1 MPADFPLPDRLKP
14 SLGRRLR
21 RRLAELREAAAARL
35 PLRVAGMEIT
45 VSGAVEFLAR
55 AGYAAR
61 GFIYVSMGLIALRAA
76 AGLRHSATDGLGAIL
91 TLAEWPLGFVWL
103 ALIAA
108 ALLGFA
114 VWRAAQVVLD
124 IDRQGSRPR
133 AIASRLGQAISGL
146 VYGALALS
154 VFEVLDAVID
164 RGDAHEVHEARE
176 RAAEILGWH
185 GGAVVLIGAGLFVLG
200 CGVGNIVQAVLTDFG
215 KRLDCGPTRQWWARW
230 CGRVG
235 YAARGFAFLPLGV
248 FMIEA
253 GFDLDASQARDFGEA
268 LQSLESQ
275 PFGSLV
281 LGMTAAGLVAFG
293 LFALVE
299 AAYRRIHPIRPAA
312 RRRG

>member
-1 MPADFPLPDRLKP
+1 M
-14 SLGRRLR
+14 
-21 RRLAELREAAAARL
+21 AEQAARL
-35 PLRVAGMEIT
+35 AGRLPRRVRGDLRKLWKKVARRLPARVAGVEIT
-45 VSGAVEFLAR
+45 LSGVVEFLAR
-55 AGYAAR
+55 AGYLAR
-61 GFIYVSMGLIALRAA
+61 GFIYISMGLIALRAA

-103 ALIAA
+103 AMIGA
-108 ALLGFA
+108 ALMGFA

-124 IDRQGSRPR
+124 IDRQGARPR

-154 VFEVLDAVID
+154 VFELLDAVID

-176 RAAEILGWH
+176 RAAEILGWP
-185 GGAVVLIGAGLFVLG
+185 GGAVVLVGIGLFVFG
-200 CGVGNIVQAVLTDFG
+200 CGVGNIVQAVLTDFS

-230 CGRVG
+230 FGRVG

-248 FMIEA
+248 FMIDA
-253 GFDLDASQARDFGEA
+253 GLDLDASQARDFGEA

-275 PFGSLV
+275 PFGSVV
-281 LGMTAAGLVAFG
+281 LGVTAAGLVAFG

-299 AAYRRIHPIRPAA
+299 ARYRRIRPIK
-312 RRRG
+312 G